1 MKKAEGYILRQVADE
16 YVLIPCG
23 EKAEE
28 VNEIVTLSETAG
40 FIYEHAEE
48 VKDAEE
54 MVRLVGKEYQINED
68 IVRTDVTEV
77 LQHMIKKGYLAPG

>member
-16 YVLIPCG
+16 YVLIPCR

-40 FIYEHAEE
+40 FIYEHAED
-48 VKDAEE
+48 VTTAEE
-54 MVRLVGKEYQINED
+54 MARLVGKEYQMDED
-68 IVRTDVTEV
+68 IVRTDVEEA
-77 LQHMIKKGYLAPG
+77 LQYMIKKGYLE